1 MERKWLR
8 SRLADV
14 LCPRECSVTA
24 LTAQGLNI
32 CPAVADG
39 SWGSPE
45 RYRAGSAAVS
55 RLNINPRDCFSA
67 YNFRRWFRKASLES
81 IDR

>member
-14 LCPRECSVTA
+14 LCPRECSVI
-24 LTAQGLNI
+24 NI
-32 CPAVADG
+32 CPAAADG
-39 SWGSPE
+39 SRGSPE